1 MREDH
6 EEPVFEL
13 QKWFDGGDIFYR
25 PEDKQRLQFAL
36 DAIVDDKTG
45 LAVIGDNEAVLAHY
59 CKMLLARLREMNGFE
74 IEVFL
79 PMNTVSLL
87 KRFNELLATMSV
99 DEARRPP
106 DADKPVT
113 LLVVNDANE
122 IQEDQWSLLTRLLSD
137 FPGVNVRLVLFIDKN
152 AWPEYE
158 APLDQLGRRLYRWAL
173 QTATLA
179 EAIEL
184 MRAGRQYGFE
194 RQTEMLLLESGLGAA
209 VEGSYADPDL
219 AQGADTKLV
228 GESADPFP
236 DQGLDFMDGGIDDY
250 ADPLD
255 MDAPAEESPKKRTFL
270 SMVLIFGLA
279 LAVAWAILSRVSP
292 EPEGGYTAKITETI
306 NEIKS
311 RPDKGLA
318 KLPGTA
324 DAKSASETSSKAG
337 VKLKA
342 DQTSQAQAVVKQL
355 QQDREQKPKTPSTSG
370 LKILEP
376 RLIPTVKSK
385 PSAAPQKVSMPA
397 LKVEP
402 KVALKAELK
411 ADSKVVVV
419 QKPRAPEGAKT
430 PAKTN
435 GAGFSKAITRVKNAR
450 ASDVFVQHIVLSTDV
465 QAREYIGRY
474 SSLRKAMV
482 LPMKSGSTTVYAI
495 ISGPFPSKPKA
506 QAFADGAAMPAD
518 YWVRGAA
525 QLRETL

>member
-25 PEDKQRLQFAL
+25 PEDKLRLQFAV

-59 CKMLLARLREMNGFE
+59 CKMLLARLRELEGFE

-219 AQGADTKLV
+219 AQGADTKLAD
-228 GESADPFP
+228 ESADPFP

-270 SMVLIFGLA
+270 SVGLVFGLA

-311 RPDKGLA
+311 RPDKGLT

-324 DAKSASETSSKAG
+324 DAKSASEASSKAG

-342 DQTSQAQAVVKQL
+342 NPTSQAQAVVKQL

-370 LKILEP
+370 LKTLEP

-402 KVALKAELK
+402 NVVA
-411 ADSKVVVV
+411 V
-419 QKPRAPEGAKT
+419 QKPRAPEAAKI

-435 GAGFSKAITRVKNAR
+435 GVSFSKAITRVKNAR

>member
-25 PEDKQRLQFAL
+25 PEDKLRLQFAV

-59 CKMLLARLREMNGFE
+59 CKMLLARLRELEGFE

-106 DADKPVT
+106 GADKPVT

-137 FPGVNVRLVLFIDKN
+137 FPGVNVRLVLFVDKN

-173 QTATLA
+173 QTATLS

-194 RQTEMLLLESGLGAA
+194 RQTEMLLMESGLGAA

-219 AQGADTKLV
+219 DQGADTKLAD
-228 GESADPFP
+228 ESANPFP
-236 DQGLDFMDGGIDDY
+236 DRGLDFMDGGIDDY

-255 MDAPAEESPKKRTFL
+255 RDAPVEENPKKRTCI
-270 SMVLIFGLA
+270 SMALVFGLA

-324 DAKSASETSSKAG
+324 DAKSTSEATPKAG
-337 VKLKA
+337 AKLKA
-342 DQTSQAQAVVKQL
+342 NQTSQAQAVVKQL

-370 LKILEP
+370 LKTLEP
-376 RLIPTVKSK
+376 RLIPTVKPK
-385 PSAAPQKVSMPA
+385 PSAAPQKASIPT
-397 LKVEP
+397 P
-402 KVALKAELK
+402 KVALKAAPK
-411 ADSKVVVV
+411 AASKVAVV
-419 QKPRAPEGAKT
+419 QKPRPPEAATT

-435 GAGFSKAITRVKNAR
+435 GANFSKAIARVKSAR

>member
-13 QKWFDGGDIFYR
+13 QKWFDGGEIFYR

-59 CKMLLARLREMNGFE
+59 CKMLLARLREMSGFE
-74 IEVFL
+74 VEVFL

-137 FPGVNVRLVLFIDKN
+137 FPGVNVRLVLFVDKN
-152 AWPEYE
+152 AWPDYE

-194 RQTEMLLLESGLGAA
+194 RQTEMLLMESGLGAA

-219 AQGADTKLV
+219 AQGADSKLAD
-228 GESADPFP
+228 ESDNPFP

-255 MDAPAEESPKKRTFL
+255 MDAPTEENPKKRTFL
-270 SMVLIFGLA
+270 PMALVFGLA

-324 DAKSASETSSKAG
+324 DAESRSKLAAEAAD
-337 VKLKA
+337 KLKTN
-342 DQTSQAQAVVKQL
+342 QTSQAQAVVKQL
-355 QQDREQKPKTPSTSG
+355 QQDREQKPKKPSASA
-370 LKILEP
+370 LKTLEP

-385 PSAAPQKVSMPA
+385 PLAAPQKAP
-397 LKVEP
+397 P
-402 KVALKAELK
+402 KVAEKLPA
-411 ADSKVVVV
+411 V
-419 QKPRAPEGAKT
+419 QKPRAPETAKT

-435 GAGFSKAITRVKNAR
+435 SATFSKAITRVKNAR
-450 ASDVFVQHIVLSTDV
+450 GSDVFVQHIVLSTDV

-482 LPMKSGSTTVYAI
+482 LPMTSGSTTVYAI
-495 ISGPFPSKPKA
+495 ISGPFSSKPKA